1 LIRPASR
8 RKGKIRGISY
18 GDDFRFRQIHCPVA
32 AILQHRRVL
41 GENIRSKRKSIGYSQ
56 ERLAE
61 KAELHPT
68 YVSDVERGQETISV
82 DALARI
88 AKALK
93 TPLRDF
99 FDGL

>member
-1 LIRPASR
+1 MANIP
-8 RKGKIRGISY
+8 
-18 GDDFRFRQIHCPVA
+18 
-32 AILQHRRVL
+32 QHRRML

-61 KAELHPT
+61 KAELHPV
-68 YVSDVERGQETISV
+68 YLGHVERGEENISV
-82 DALARI
+82 DSLARI

-93 TPLRDF
+93 TPLRDL